1 VPGSNDHL
9 LFEVKDF
16 IATITLNRPESLNA
30 FSVSMIRAWIEA
42 LEEGRDRDDVRV
54 IVVTGAGRAFCAGG
68 DVRAMQQGRGF
79 LAQGEA
85 ELDTYSTPLA
95 VKDSLWKLIQRIPL
109 TLESIDKP
117 VIAAINGDAV
127 GAGLDMALMCDLRLA
142 ADNARLSEGYVRV
155 GIVPGDGAAYY
166 LPRLVGPAKALELLL
181 TGDRLTAQEAER
193 IGLVNRVVPADQLL
207 EETYK
212 LAAKLAAQPPVA
224 VQLTKRAVYQS
235 ARTDLRTSLD
245 LVSSHMAVVT
255 RTEDHLEAVRALL
268 EKRPPVVKGK

>member
-1 VPGSNDHL
+1 MTDQQTHL
-9 LFEVKDF
+9 IFSVKDHV
-16 IATITLNRPESLNA
+16 ATITLNRPESLNA
-30 FSVSMIRAWIEA
+30 FSVPMIRAWIAA
-42 LEEGRDRDDVRV
+42 LEECRDRDDVRV

-68 DVRAMQQGRGF
+68 DVRAMEQRRGF

-142 ADNARLSEGYVRV
+142 AEGARLSEGYVRV
-155 GIVPGDGAAYY
+155 GIVPGDGAAYF

-181 TGDRLTAQEAER
+181 TGDRVTAREAER
-193 IGLVNRVVPADQLL
+193 IGLINKVVP
-207 EETYK
+207 E
-212 LAAKLAAQPPVA
+212 
-224 VQLTKRAVYQS
+224 R
-235 ARTDLRTSLD
+235 
-245 LVSSHMAVVT
+245 
-255 RTEDHLEAVRALL
+255 
-268 EKRPPVVKGK
+268 G